1 MSETKSTMKIY
12 TAEVWHGD
20 FHFTR
25 IFTSRKA
32 TEKAIA
38 EALKKAKESGEYIS
52 DTSVCE
58 MQLEGTEFIN
68 TYSKRPEF

>member
-32 TEKAIA
+32 AEKAIA
-38 EALKKAKESGEYIS
+38 EALKKAKESGECI
-52 DTSVCE
+52 
-58 MQLEGTEFIN
+58 
-68 TYSKRPEF
+68 

>member
-25 IFTSRKA
+25 IFTSRKDA
-32 TEKAIA
+32 EKAVA
-38 EALKKAKESGEYIS
+38 EALKKAEESGEYIS